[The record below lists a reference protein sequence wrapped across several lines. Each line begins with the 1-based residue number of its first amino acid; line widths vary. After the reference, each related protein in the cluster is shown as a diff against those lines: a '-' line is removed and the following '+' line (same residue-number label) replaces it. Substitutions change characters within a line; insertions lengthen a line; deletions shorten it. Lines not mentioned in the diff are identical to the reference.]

1 MKSSIKNIQ
10 IISVEKY
17 IYDNKDDS
25 GKVEPKFAVE
35 SWRKRKKLNYIS
47 QVKQILKING
57 VLHSRNPRKTKKS

>member
-47 QVKQILKING
+47 QVKQI
-57 VLHSRNPRKTKKS
+57 